1 METMI
6 ITMGMIFIAPIIGF
20 IGQWLRWVAIPTWK
34 DKKNS
39 KKVVKNA

>member
-1 METMI
+1 MKIMI
-6 ITMGMIFIAPIIGF
+6 IAMGTIFTAPIIGF

-39 KKVVKNA
+39 KKVMKNT